1 MQTKREQQ
9 KKHLTLLNKDIQKR
23 QHSDTHL
30 SFDNMTILAGNER
43 NLIDAIVALLDY
55 DASVIEA
62 EISNISAQLLY
73 AMRDNHEKINRL
85 HSLIHIL
92 QTAIKTAESNSR
104 DNVLIEI
111 GRIINELEKS
121 KVSPP
126 KEYPVKEFA
135 KLVKCHVNTIRN
147 KYHTGELKGRKSTKG
162 IYIAASELSKFK
174 PESREQE

>member
-9 KKHLTLLNKDIQKR
+9 KKHLTLLNNDIKR
-23 QHSDTHL
+23 QLSDTQL
-30 SFDNMTILAGNER
+30 LPRDMTILAENER
-43 NLIDAIVALLDY
+43 NLVDAIVALLDY
-55 DASVIEA
+55 DGSVIEA
-62 EISNISAQLLY
+62 EVANISAQLLY
-73 AMRDNHEKINRL
+73 NMKDSHEKINRL
-85 HSLIHIL
+85 YSLIHIL

-104 DNVLIEI
+104 DNELIEI

-135 KLVKCHVNTIRN
+135 QLVKCHVNTIRN
-147 KYHTGELKGRKSTKG
+147 KYHTRELKGRKSTKG